1 MTLLIS
7 STDEAR
13 GTVGGPSCVTDRW
26 ICDRFSG
33 HSWPRRCSPTS
44 GRRCS
49 RCHEVTARAPCPGT
63 WWRRRSHR
71 TIHCSSRAPRASS
84 CCQASNSAGSSS
96 GWPATSWNPAAGIG
110 SWTRQPGAPS
120 PTLTPGPGCASSDRT
135 ARLRWVRLFF
145 VDGPRGFC
153 QRHGKSY
160 LTRRRRGGEGGGG
173 GLLTGRAI
181 PSAYRWAWCRW
192 YSRVVEV
199 PLRIE
204 VAAGFVAPGAS
215 EPPRLQPSW
224 PPGGS
229 GPAHG

>member
-1 MTLLIS
+1 MRKSGRNYLSDVRQPMTLLI
-7 STDEAR
+7 
-13 GTVGGPSCVTDRW
+13 
-26 ICDRFSG
+26 
-33 HSWPRRCSPTS
+33 
-44 GRRCS
+44 
-49 RCHEVTARAPCPGT
+49 TARAPLSGHLVAQALTPDDPLFQP
-63 WWRRRSHR
+63 R
-71 TIHCSSRAPRASS
+71 TESVLMLP
-84 CCQASNSAGSSS
+84 ASNSAGSSS

-192 YSRVVEV
+192 NYSRRS
-199 PLRIE
+199 LT
-204 VAAGFVAPGAS
+204 F
-215 EPPRLQPSW
+215 PSVHIKLEI
-224 PPGGS
+224 S
-229 GPAHG
+229 ILTSQYAEI